1 MIYQKI
7 FKPLIDKTLALV
19 LLIIFLPFIIITA
32 IIIKIF
38 IGSPIFFTQKRPGL
52 GEEIFVIYK
61 FRTMNNKKDSNGELL
76 SDEIRLTRVGK
87 IIRSLSLDELPQL
100 LNVLKGEMSFIGPRP
115 LLVEYLNLYTNEQKK
130 RHTVLPGITGLAQIN
145 GRNSQ
150 TWEERFKYDI
160 KYVENI
166 SFSQDIKI
174 IFLTVLK
181 VINRDGVTSNT
192 NSTMEKYSG

>member
-38 IGSPIFFTQKRPGL
+38 IGSPIFFTQRRPGL

-87 IIRSLSLDELPQL
+87 ITRSLSLDELPQL

-115 LLVEYLNLYTNEQKK
+115 LLVEYLDLYTTILMDKIRDIWFKEKIKTAVGIIGGKLAPKK
-130 RHTVLPGITGLAQIN
+130 R
-145 GRNSQ
+145 GRPRKAVSKRRVTRRNVKRSRYKKRSAGRGAS
-150 TWEERFKYDI
+150 RF
-160 KYVENI
+160 
-166 SFSQDIKI
+166 
-174 IFLTVLK
+174 LK
-181 VINRDGVTSNT
+181 
-192 NSTMEKYSG
+192 